1 MQHQSGVSD
10 IMTQRDRI
18 HDQIKN
24 IRRHTMSERS
34 HYIDQLR
41 SVNSRQQRE
50 RLISKF
56 LTKLQRGSQMGSML
70 GRGESRLGIISEH
83 ESYIQNIN
91 YQSESVISNS
101 PMKNPISMPQLGR
114 LELNK
119 SNLSRLDLRG
129 GERRA
134 ILRNEGSPCRRC
146 PGGLSLHTCL

>member
-24 IRRHTMSERS
+24 IRIHYMSERS

-56 LTKLQRGSQMGSML
+56 LNKLQEKGRGSQMGSMV

-91 YQSESVISNS
+91 YQSESIS

-119 SNLSRLDLRG
+119 SNLSRLDESMTTKNKKVPKNHPVLAEETAR
-129 GERRA
+129 EVSSN
-134 ILRNEGSPCRRC
+134 I
-146 PGGLSLHTCL
+146 

>member
-24 IRRHTMSERS
+24 IRRHYMSERS

-56 LTKLQRGSQMGSML
+56 LTKLHRGSQMGSML

-91 YQSESVISNS
+91 YQSESI
-101 PMKNPISMPQLGR
+101 IQ
-114 LELNK
+114 
-119 SNLSRLDLRG
+119 
-129 GERRA
+129 
-134 ILRNEGSPCRRC
+134 
-146 PGGLSLHTCL
+146 

>member
-24 IRRHTMSERS
+24 IRRHYMSERS

-56 LTKLQRGSQMGSML
+56 LTKLGRGSQMGSML

-91 YQSESVISNS
+91 YQSESIS

-119 SNLSRLDLRG
+119 SNLSRL
-129 GERRA
+129 EESMTTK
-134 ILRNEGSPCRRC
+134 N
-146 PGGLSLHTCL
+146 

>member
-18 HDQIKN
+18 NDQIKN
-24 IRRHTMSERS
+24 IRRHYMSERS
-34 HYIDQLR
+34 NYIDQLR

-56 LTKLQRGSQMGSML
+56 LTKLHRGSQMGSML

-91 YQSESVISNS
+91 YQSESIS
-101 PMKNPISMPQLGR
+101 PMKNPISMPHLGR

-119 SNLSRLDLRG
+119 SNLSRL
-129 GERRA
+129 EESMTTK
-134 ILRNEGSPCRRC
+134 N
-146 PGGLSLHTCL
+146 